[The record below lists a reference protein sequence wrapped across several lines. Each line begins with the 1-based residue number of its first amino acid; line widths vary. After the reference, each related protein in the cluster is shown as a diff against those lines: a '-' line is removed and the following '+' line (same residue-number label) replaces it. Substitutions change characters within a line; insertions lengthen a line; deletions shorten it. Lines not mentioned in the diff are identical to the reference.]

1 MKNWRTCLL
10 ILVAVLL
17 AVLSVCTWGS
27 LGSAVC
33 IYGLIVMAA
42 ALLTK
47 RFILNRNPE
56 DYQMED

>member
-1 MKNWRTCLL
+1 L